1 MQLPRGTFRE
11 IKKHTKF
18 GVLFEDLQQ
27 TRFSG
32 ICTISFGKVNGIIV
46 FKSGKRILAE
56 YENFIG
62 DAAWDELQKIVEET
76 VDVALSTLDAAQ
88 IELSLEFNK
97 SCRIQNV
104 GKAEHPHL
112 QTISST
118 HPQSVKKPPGHP
130 VKMHPVKQEEDAA
143 VKNNLIPA
151 ISESTTASRS
161 VTAES
166 HHTKEPSKKGGHTH
180 PAKTSHKH
188 SPAVSPHSKGYSQ
201 REEKKEISQEE
212 KSSSAETNSLDFDK
226 DIQTFE
232 PLDPE
237 AVSNFDRD
245 IDTFETMDLEAITNK
260 IRVECKDIIK
270 QLNLEHLKE
279 ER

>member
-18 GVLFEDLQQ
+18 GRLIEELRQ

-32 ICTISFGKVNGIIV
+32 ICTISFRKINGIIV

-56 YENFIG
+56 YEHCIG
-62 DAAWDELQKIVEET
+62 DDAWDELQNIVEET
-76 VDVALSTLDAAQ
+76 VDVALSSLDTAQ

-97 SCRIQNV
+97 SCRILNI
-104 GKAEHPHL
+104 GKGEHPHSP
-112 QTISST
+112 TISST
-118 HPQSVKKPPGHP
+118 QPQGVKKPPL
-130 VKMHPVKQEEDAA
+130 HPVKQEEDTG

-151 ISESTTASRS
+151 VSDSTTASRP
-161 VTAES
+161 VTVES
-166 HHTKEPSKKGGHTH
+166 HHAKESSKKGGHTH

-188 SPAVSPHSKGYSQ
+188 SDPVSPHSKGYSQ
-201 REEKKEISQEE
+201 SEGKKEISQEE
-212 KSSSAETNSLDFDK
+212 KTSLAETNTLDFDK
-226 DIQTFE
+226 DVETFE
-232 PLDPE
+232 AMDPK

-245 IDTFETMDLEAITNK
+245 IDTFETMDLESITDK
-260 IRVECKDIIK
+260 IRVECKDILK

>member
-18 GVLFEDLQQ
+18 GGLFEELQQ

-32 ICTISFGKVNGIIV
+32 ICTISFGKINGIIV

-56 YENFIG
+56 YENCIG
-62 DAAWDELQKIVEET
+62 DAAWDELLKTVEET

-97 SCRIQNV
+97 SYRILNV
-104 GKAEHPHL
+104 GKAEHPHP

-118 HPQSVKKPPGHP
+118 QPQSVKKSSLP
-130 VKMHPVKQEEDAA
+130 
-143 VKNNLIPA
+143 
-151 ISESTTASRS
+151 ISETTASNQS
-161 VTAES
+161 VPGEI
-166 HHTKEPSKKGGHTH
+166 HHPKEPSKKAGLTH
-180 PAKTSHKH
+180 SAKTSHEH
-188 SPAVSPHSKGYSQ
+188 SPAVSRQSKGYTQSL
-201 REEKKEISQEE
+201 EKKEIPKEE
-212 KSSSAETNSLDFDK
+212 KSSLAEANSHDFDK
-226 DIQTFE
+226 DIDTFE
-232 PLDPE
+232 TKDPQ

-245 IDTFETMDLEAITNK
+245 IDTFETMDLEAITDK
-260 IRVECKDIIK
+260 IRIECKDIIK

-279 ER
+279 N

>member
-11 IKKHTKF
+11 IKKKTKF
-18 GVLFEDLQQ
+18 GGLFEELQQ

-32 ICTISFGKVNGIIV
+32 ICTISFGKGNGIIV

-62 DAAWDELQKIVEET
+62 DAAWDEFLKIVEET

-88 IELSLEFNK
+88 IELSLEFNT
-97 SCRIQNV
+97 SCRIINV
-104 GKAEHPHL
+104 GKAEHP
-112 QTISST
+112 QPISST
-118 HPQSVKKPPGHP
+118 HPQSAKKPQ
-130 VKMHPVKQEEDAA
+130 VHPVKQEEDAA
-143 VKNNLIPA
+143 VKNNLITA
-151 ISESTTASRS
+151 GSEGTVANRS
-161 VTAES
+161 VTVES
-166 HHTKEPSKKGGHTH
+166 HHAKEPSKKGYHTH
-180 PAKTSHKH
+180 PAKTSDKH
-188 SPAVSPHSKGYSQ
+188 SAPVTRHSIGYSHS
-201 REEKKEISQEE
+201 EEKKEISQEE
-212 KSSSAETNSLDFDK
+212 NSSLSETNSLDFDK
-226 DIQTFE
+226 DMETFE
-232 PLDPE
+232 AMGPD
-237 AVSNFDRD
+237 AVSNFDLD

>member
-11 IKKHTKF
+11 IKKKTKV
-18 GVLFEDLQQ
+18 GGLFEELQQ

-32 ICTISFGKVNGIIV
+32 ICTISFGKGNGIVV

-56 YENFIG
+56 YENSIG
-62 DAAWDELQKIVEET
+62 DAAWGEFLKIVEDT

-97 SCRIQNV
+97 SYRILNV
-104 GKAEHPHL
+104 GKAEHPHP

-118 HPQSVKKPPGHP
+118 HPQSVKKPH
-130 VKMHPVKQEEDAA
+130 VHPVKQEEDSA

-151 ISESTTASRS
+151 ISENIAAFRP
-161 VTAES
+161 VTIES
-166 HHTKEPSKKGGHTH
+166 HHTKEPSKKGSHTH
-180 PAKTSHKH
+180 PVKTSQKD
-188 SPAVSPHSKGYSQ
+188 SAPVSPHSNGYSQ
-201 REEKKEISQEE
+201 SEGKKEISQEDN
-212 KSSSAETNSLDFDK
+212 SSLADSASLDFGK
-226 DIQTFE
+226 DIDTFE
-232 PLDPE
+232 AMDPE
-237 AVSNFDRD
+237 AFSNFDKD

-260 IRVECKDIIK
+260 IRGECKDIIK